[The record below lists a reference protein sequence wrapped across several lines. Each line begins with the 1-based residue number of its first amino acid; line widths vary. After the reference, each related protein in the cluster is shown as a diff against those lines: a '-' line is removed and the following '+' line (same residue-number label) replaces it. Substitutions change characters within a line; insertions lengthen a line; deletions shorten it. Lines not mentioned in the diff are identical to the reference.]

1 MSRGKSRDL
10 IQSCFTS
17 QYLIILMQEG
27 RMEEILTVSQLNNNI
42 KFLLEET
49 FGFLLVEGE
58 VSNLRR
64 PQSGHVYFTLKD
76 DKSQIN
82 AVFFRQF
89 GAYKRKTNF
98 ELEEGLKVLCRA
110 RLNVYLPRGEYQL
123 VIESVEPLGLGA
135 LQKAFEQL
143 KARLSAEG
151 LFDERY
157 KKSLPFLPHK
167 IGVMTSPTGAVVKDI
182 LNITKRRFPVA
193 DILIAPV
200 RVQGDGAAAEI
211 IQALRN
217 LHAHGGID
225 VIVIARGGGSLEDIA
240 PFNDEALAREIFN
253 SSIPIV
259 SAVGHETDFTIC
271 DFVADLRA
279 PTPSAAAE
287 LIVPEWMELIAKN
300 HTFKQRLIDGY
311 CRYLKKRKDK
321 VAEFQARLKDP
332 RRFIINLQIQ
342 LDYLRERLRAALYQ
356 KKQGIYNDL
365 RQLNLRMQ
373 HQNPARQIYE
383 KKILLK
389 NVQENMVKSFSYRLA
404 ALRELLRKNSAVL
417 ESLSP
422 LAVLQRG
429 YSITRST
436 VSGMI
441 IRQADALS
449 IGADVNVQL
458 AKGNF
463 NAKIEKISQE

>member
-1 MSRGKSRDL
+1 MK
-10 IQSCFTS
+10 
-17 QYLIILMQEG
+17 
-27 RMEEILTVSQLNNNI
+27 EILTVSQLNNNI

-49 FGFLLVEGE
+49 FDFLWVEGE

-64 PQSGHVYFTLKD
+64 PQSGHIYFTLKD

-89 GAYKRKTNF
+89 GAYKKRTNF
-98 ELEEGLKVLCRA
+98 ELEEGLSVLCRA

-123 VIESVEPLGLGA
+123 VIESVEPLGVGA

-143 KARLSAEG
+143 KAKLLAEG

-157 KKSLPFLPHK
+157 KKSIPFLPKK
-167 IGVMTSPTGAVVKDI
+167 IGVVTSPTGAVIKDI

-200 RVQGDGAAAEI
+200 RVQGDDAAAEI

-217 LHAHGGID
+217 LQSYGGVD

-240 PFNDEALAREIFN
+240 PFNDEALAREIFR

-287 LIVPEWMELIAKN
+287 LIVPEWMELTAKIN
-300 HTFKQRLIDGY
+300 ILKQRLIAGH
-311 CRYLKKRKDK
+311 CRYLKNRRDK
-321 VAEFQARLKDP
+321 IAGLQERLKDP
-332 RRFIINLQIQ
+332 RRFLINLQIH
-342 LDYLRERLRAALYQ
+342 LDDLRERLREALHH
-356 KKQGIYNDL
+356 KKQNQYNDL
-365 RQLNLRMQ
+365 RQLELRLR
-373 HQNPARQIYE
+373 HQSPARQISE

-389 NVQENMVKSFSYRLA
+389 NIQKDIFNIFSYRLA
-404 ALRELLRKNSAVL
+404 ALRERLQKDSAVL

-422 LAVLQRG
+422 LGVLQRG
-429 YSITRST
+429 YSITRSMG
-436 VSGMI
+436 SGMI
-441 IRQADALS
+441 VRQAADLN
-449 IGADVNVQL
+449 IGEDVNVQL
-458 AKGNF
+458 ARGNF
-463 NAKIEKISQE
+463 NAKIEKIS